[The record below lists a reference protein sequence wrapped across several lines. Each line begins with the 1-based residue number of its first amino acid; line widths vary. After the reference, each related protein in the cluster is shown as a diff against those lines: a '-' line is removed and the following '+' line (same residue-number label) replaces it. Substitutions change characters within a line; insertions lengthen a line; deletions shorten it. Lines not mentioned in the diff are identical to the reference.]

1 MKKKGETK
9 SEAITTSPIAV
20 ARDFF
25 ASELRSV
32 MEKRRVEANRE
43 SFEYLVELLLRSIEA
58 DKFFAKTPDGK
69 PADNFL
75 VGLYAE
81 YVEGTPEVKRVA
93 LKRLGDVCMVV
104 TGFFPDSLN
113 RKIIDIDYYAGM
125 GGAAYGQLSQWS
137 TSGSPVFKELSA
149 RFREFSNVLGEMSER
164 SGLQTNTELLRLYER
179 WVYSGSERLKEKL
192 AEQGIESPVR
202 LEIKTRH

>member
-1 MKKKGETK
+1 MKKKSENKTETV
-9 SEAITTSPIAV
+9 TTSPIAV

-58 DKFFAKTPDGK
+58 DKFFAKTADGK

-81 YVEGTPEVKRVA
+81 YVEGSPEVKRVA

-113 RKIIDIDYYAGM
+113 KKIIDIDYYSGM

-137 TSGSPVFKELSA
+137 PVGSPVFKELSV

-164 SGLQTNTELLRLYER
+164 SGLQSNTELLRLYER

-192 AEQGIESPVR
+192 AENGIESPVR